1 MAPRATWKGYVKV
14 GELAFPVAL
23 YAAATT
29 AKRISFHV
37 LNRKTG
43 NRVHRE
49 YIDEETEKPVDKEQ
63 QVKGYQ
69 VGNHYVVLEP
79 EEIAETMPVSDKTIS
94 VEAFVPYDEVD
105 EVYFDRPYYLSVPK
119 GEPSEAFAVV
129 REGMRKRKVAALGRA
144 VLFRRVRT
152 VLLRPEDS
160 GFSAHTL
167 NFDYQVRDAG
177 EIFDDLPDLEIKGEM
192 LKLAEHIIDTKRGS
206 FDPAKFD
213 DRYDQALAE
222 LIKAKQEGREIELP
236 KPRKEGKV
244 VDLMEALRQSA
255 AASGKAQGKAAT
267 KKAAGKRAAASRSS
281 AKRRKAEPAPRRKA
295 S

>member
-1 MAPRATWKGYVKV
+1 MAARATWKGYVKV

-49 YIDEETEKPVDKEQ
+49 YIDEETEKPVEREQ

-69 VGNHYVVLEP
+69 VGNHYVVLDP

-105 EVYFDRPYYLSVPK
+105 EVYFDRPYWLSVPK
-119 GEPSEAFAVV
+119 GEPSEAFGVV

-144 VLFRRVRT
+144 VLFRRLRT
-152 VLLRPEDS
+152 VLLRPEEG
-160 GFSAHTL
+160 GFAAHTL
-167 NFDYQVRDAG
+167 NFDYEVRNAE
-177 EIFDDLPDLEIKGEM
+177 EIFEYLPDIEIKGEM
-192 LKLAEHIIDTKRGS
+192 LELAEHIIDTKRGD
-206 FDPAKFD
+206 FDPASFD
-213 DRYDQALAE
+213 DRYDKALAE
-222 LIKAKQEGREIELP
+222 LVKAKLEGREVELP
-236 KPRKEGKV
+236 KPKKEEKV
-244 VDLMEALRQSA
+244 VDLMEALRRSA
-255 AASGKAQGKAAT
+255 AASGKAPA
-267 KKAAGKRAAASRSS
+267 KKAAGKKRAAASRST
-281 AKRRKAEPAPRRKA
+281 AKRKTESAPRRKA